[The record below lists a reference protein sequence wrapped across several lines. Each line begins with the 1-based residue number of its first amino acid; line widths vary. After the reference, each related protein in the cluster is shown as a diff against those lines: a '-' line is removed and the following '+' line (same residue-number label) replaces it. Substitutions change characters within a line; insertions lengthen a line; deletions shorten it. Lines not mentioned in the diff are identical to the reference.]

1 MLYYELKKIWVKPG
15 TKIAMIILAV
25 LLFVVCWSA
34 VRGVY
39 WLDENHERVYGI
51 EGIQM
56 LKAAKKEWTGILTE
70 EVIADVIREN
80 TRINET
86 PEALSEDINQQNI
99 AYGWKQG
106 FADIRYLIMRSY
118 CEFQEADYYKPD
130 RLKPEDAQYFYENRT
145 QHLKDWLGEEYPQSK
160 LSEDEREF
168 LIERYEALET
178 PLEYDYAEGWKQ
190 LFEYSSMI
198 TMIMML
204 VLGFVS
210 ASVFAG
216 EFSYKADAIFY
227 SSYHGRRKA
236 VAAKLGAAILFITMV
251 YAVMMFLFTIIVL
264 AMLGTDGAGLVI
276 QTNYDYGWKSFYTLT
291 NMQEYQL
298 IVIGGYIG
306 TMFVLLLTMLVSA
319 MTRSTAL
326 AAIVPFIVI
335 FLPSFI
341 GDSHKYGIVEK
352 IIAVLPDRLLA
363 VNQSISLFYLYH
375 IGGKVVGA
383 LSVIFPL
390 YAVLAVALCPP
401 LYHIYRRKESR

>member
-25 LLFVVCWSA
+25 SLFSTCWSA

-39 WLDENHERVYGI
+39 WLDDNHERVYGI
-51 EGIQM
+51 EGIQKV
-56 LKAAKKEWTGILTE
+56 KAAKKEWAGMLTE

-86 PEALSEDINQQNI
+86 PEARSEDINQKNI
-99 AYGWKQG
+99 AYRWTLG
-106 FADIRYLIMRSY
+106 FADIRYLIVRSF

-145 QHLKDWLGEEYPQSK
+145 LHLKDWLNEEYQQNK
-160 LSEDEREF
+160 FSEDEREF

-178 PLEYDYAEGWKQ
+178 PLEYDYADGWKQ
-190 LFEYSSMI
+190 LFEYSDNI

-227 SSYHGRRKA
+227 SSYHGRGKA
-236 VAAKLGAAILFITMV
+236 VAAKMGAAILFITVV
-251 YAVMMFLFTIIVL
+251 YAVMMFLFTVIVL
-264 AMLGTDGAGLVI
+264 AMLGTDGAGLAI
-276 QTNYDYGWKSFYTLT
+276 QTNQDYGWKSFYMLT
-291 NMQEYQL
+291 NMQEYCL

-306 TMFVLLLTMLVSA
+306 NMFILLLTMLVSA
-319 MTRSTAL
+319 TTRSTAL
-326 AAIVPFIVI
+326 AAIIPFIVI

-341 GDSHKYGIVEK
+341 GDSKYEIVGE
-352 IIAVLPDRLLA
+352 ILAVLPDRLLA
-363 VNQSISLFYLYH
+363 INQSISLFYLYH
-375 IGGKVVGA
+375 IGGKVVGVM
-383 LSVIFPL
+383 SVIFPL
-390 YAVLAVALCPP
+390 YAVLAIALCPP

>member
-1 MLYYELKKIWVKPG
+1 MLYYELKKIWVKPA

-25 LLFVVCWSA
+25 LLFVVCWFA

-39 WLDENHERVYGI
+39 WLDDNHERVYGT
-51 EGIQM
+51 EGIQT
-56 LKAAKKEWTGILTE
+56 LKAAKKEWAGTLTE

-86 PEALSEDINQQNI
+86 PEALSEDINQQKI
-99 AYGWKQG
+99 AYRWTLG
-106 FADIRYLIMRSY
+106 FADIRYMIMRSY

-130 RLKPEDAQYFYENRT
+130 TLKPEDAQYFYENRI
-145 QHLKDWLGEEYPQSK
+145 QHLKDWLEEEYQQNM

-178 PLEYDYAEGWKQ
+178 PLEYDYADGWKQ
-190 LFEYSSMI
+190 LFEFSDNI

-227 SSYHGRRKA
+227 SSYHGRKRA
-236 VAAKLGAAILFITMV
+236 VAAKLGAAILFITTV
-251 YAVMMFLFTIIVL
+251 YAVMMFLYTVIVL
-264 AMLGTDGAGLVI
+264 AMLGTDGSGLVI
-276 QTNYDYGWKSFYTLT
+276 QTRKWISFYTLT
-291 NMQEYQL
+291 NIQEYWM

-306 TMFVLLLTMLVSA
+306 TMFILLLTMLVSA

-326 AAIVPFIVI
+326 AATIPFIAI
-335 FLPSFI
+335 FVPSFI
-341 GDSHKYGIVEK
+341 NNSKYENVGK
-352 IIAVLPDRLLA
+352 ILAVLPDCLLNI
-363 VNQSISLFYLYH
+363 NQSISLFYLYH
-375 IGGKVVGA
+375 IGGKIVGA
-383 LSVIFPL
+383 MSVIFPL
-390 YAVLAVALCPP
+390 YAILSIALCPL

>member
-25 LLFVVCWSA
+25 LLFSVCWSA

-39 WLDENHERVYGI
+39 WLDDNHERVYGT
-51 EGIQM
+51 EGIQT
-56 LKAAKKEWTGILTE
+56 LKAAKKEWAGTLTE

-86 PEALSEDINQQNI
+86 PEALSEDINQQKI
-99 AYGWKQG
+99 AYRWKQG
-106 FADIRYLIMRSY
+106 FADIRYMIMRSY
-118 CEFQEADYYKPD
+118 CKFQEADYYKPD
-130 RLKPEDAQYFYENRT
+130 RLKTEDAQYFYENRI
-145 QHLKDWLGEEYPQSK
+145 QHLKDWLEEEYQQSK

-168 LIERYEALET
+168 LIERYEAFET
-178 PLEYDYAEGWKQ
+178 PLEYDYADGWKQ
-190 LFEYSSMI
+190 LFEFSPTI

-227 SSYHGRRKA
+227 SSYHGRRRA
-236 VAAKLGAAILFITMV
+236 VAAKLGAAILFITTV
-251 YAVMMFLFTIIVL
+251 YAVMMFLYTVIVL
-264 AMLGTDGAGLVI
+264 AMLGTDGAGLAI
-276 QTNYDYGWKSFYTLT
+276 QMNHWISFYTLT
-291 NMQEYQL
+291 NIQEYWM

-341 GDSHKYGIVEK
+341 GDSHKFGIVEK

-363 VNQSISLFYLYH
+363 INQSISLFYLYH
-375 IGGKVVGA
+375 IGGKIVGA
-383 LSVIFPL
+383 MSVIFPL

>member
-15 TKIAMIILAV
+15 TKIAMIILVV

-39 WLDENHERVYGI
+39 WLDENSERVYGI
-51 EGIQM
+51 EGIQK
-56 LKAAKKEWTGILTE
+56 LKAAKKEWAGELTE

-80 TRINET
+80 ARINET
-86 PEALSEDINQQNI
+86 PEALSEDIDQKNI

-106 FADIRYLIMRSY
+106 FHDIRYLIMRSF
-118 CEFQEADYYKPD
+118 CEFQEGDYYKPD
-130 RLKPEDAQYFYENRT
+130 RLKPEDAQYFYENRI
-145 QHLKDWLGEEYPQSK
+145 QHLKDWLDEEYQQNMF
-160 LSEDEREF
+160 SEDEREF

-190 LFEYSSMI
+190 LFEFSAMI

-204 VLGFVS
+204 VLGFLS
-210 ASVFAG
+210 ASIFAG

-227 SSYHGRRKA
+227 SSYHGRGRA
-236 VAAKLGAAILFITMV
+236 VAAKLGAAILFITAV
-251 YAVMMFLFTIIVL
+251 YAGMMFLYTVIVL
-264 AMLGTDGAGLVI
+264 AMLGTDGAGLAI
-276 QTNYDYGWKSFYTLT
+276 QTNHDYGWKSFYMLT

-306 TMFVLLLTMLVSA
+306 TMFILLLTMLVSA

-326 AAIVPFIVI
+326 AATIPFIVI

-341 GDSHKYGIVEK
+341 GNSKYEMVGK
-352 IIAVLPDRLLA
+352 ILAVLPDRLLDIY
-363 VNQSISLFYLYH
+363 QSVAYFYLYH

-383 LSVIFPL
+383 MPIVFSL

-401 LYHIYRRKESR
+401 LYHIYRRKESK

>member
-25 LLFVVCWSA
+25 SLFSTCWSA

-39 WLDENHERVYGI
+39 WLDDNHERVYGI
-51 EGIQM
+51 EGIQKV
-56 LKAAKKEWTGILTE
+56 KAAKKEWAGTLTE

-86 PEALSEDINQQNI
+86 PEARSEDINQKNI
-99 AYGWKQG
+99 AYRWTLG
-106 FADIRYLIMRSY
+106 FADIRYLIVRSF

-130 RLKPEDAQYFYENRT
+130 RLKPEDAQYFYENRI
-145 QHLKDWLGEEYPQSK
+145 QHLKDWLNEEYQQSK

-178 PLEYDYAEGWKQ
+178 PLEYDYADGWKQ
-190 LFEYSSMI
+190 LFEFSDNI

-227 SSYHGRRKA
+227 SSYHGRGRA
-236 VAAKLGAAILFITMV
+236 VAAKMGAAILFITAV
-251 YAVMMFLFTIIVL
+251 YAVIMFLFTVIVL
-264 AMLGTDGAGLVI
+264 AMLGTDGAGLAI
-276 QTNYDYGWKSFYTLT
+276 QTNQDYGWKSFYMLT

-306 TMFVLLLTMLVSA
+306 TMFILLLTMLVSA

-326 AAIVPFIVI
+326 AAIIPFIVI
-335 FLPSFI
+335 FIPSFV
-341 GDSHKYGIVEK
+341 GNSKYEIVGE
-352 IIAVLPDRLLA
+352 ILAVLPDRLLA
-363 VNQSISLFYLYH
+363 IYNSISLFYLYH
-375 IGGKVVGA
+375 IGGKVVGVM
-383 LSVIFPL
+383 SVIFPL